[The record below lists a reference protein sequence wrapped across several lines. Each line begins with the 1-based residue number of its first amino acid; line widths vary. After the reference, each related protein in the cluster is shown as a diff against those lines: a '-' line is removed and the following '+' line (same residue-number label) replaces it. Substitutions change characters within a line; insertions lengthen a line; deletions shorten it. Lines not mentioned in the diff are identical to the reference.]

1 MEELHQLVPH
11 QLQLYLTFM
20 MSFRGV
26 VDKCL
31 RMQLAE
37 DWEDS
42 ILHFTSTLDKMKA
55 TFNTIE
61 GVKFHI
67 IRVCIFLVV
76 SKFLNIALRST

>member
-1 MEELHQLVPH
+1 
-11 QLQLYLTFM
+11 

-67 IRVCIFLVV
+67 IIFFVV
-76 SKFLNIALRST
+76 SKFLNIALRSM

>member
-1 MEELHQLVPH
+1 M
-11 QLQLYLTFM
+11 TFM

-67 IRVCIFLVV
+67 IRVCIFFVV
-76 SKFLNIALRST
+76 SKFLNIALRSM